1 MRIGIDFDNTIVCY
15 DGIFHRTAVER
26 GLIAAEIPVTKGA
39 VRDHL
44 RATGREPL
52 WTELQGFVYG
62 PGLAGADPFPGVW
75 DFMREAQRQGI
86 EVKVVSHK
94 TRHPYEGPAYDLH
107 VSALSWLR
115 EQAAVN
121 GVVLREGVDIYLE
134 PTKQAKLERIGAL
147 ACDWFI
153 DDLPE
158 FLSEPNFP
166 IDVKRVLFDPAGQT
180 LAPDNMRR
188 VDAWADLTAAF
199 FGPTPWPSVGK

>member
-15 DGIFHRTAVER
+15 DGIFHRTAHER
-26 GLIAAEIPVTKGA
+26 GLIAPDLPATKGT

-75 DFMREAQRQGI
+75 DFMREAQARGI
-86 EVKVVSHK
+86 DVKVVSHK

-115 EQAAVN
+115 EQSAAN
-121 GVVLREGVDIYLE
+121 GVALREGVDIYLE
-134 PTKQAKLERIGAL
+134 PTKQAKLERIGRL

-158 FLSEPNFP
+158 FLAEPGFP
-166 IDVKRVLFDPAGQT
+166 TGVGRVLFDPAGQT
-180 LAPDNMRR
+180 PAPGNMRR
-188 VDAWADLTAAF
+188 VDAWSEVITGF
-199 FGPTPWPSVGK
+199 FGPNPWPDACK